1 LDYPS
6 HSDEQSSIWSF
17 QEVQEEQLGSDT
29 DPHIMDL
36 DLELEESESEASTA
50 GNMQEAH
57 GRHCQ

>member
-1 LDYPS
+1 
-6 HSDEQSSIWSF
+6 
-17 QEVQEEQLGSDT
+17 
-29 DPHIMDL
+29 MDL